1 MGVWKSSNLHFYL
14 SGGFSFGDNIDS
26 ISKETIKTFYLG
38 I

>member
-1 MGVWKSSNLHFYL
+1 MEVWKVPTFIVYL
-14 SGGFSFGDNIDS
+14 SGGFTFGDNIDS